1 MNRSAKADS
10 IAAQQSAVIPDPPAE
25 RLIQKRSK
33 KRAQNS
39 RKVVSSRSKVP
50 FPSKKSDRVSGIRE
64 TEEARALLEE
74 QLNSLYWWVFNAFK
88 MKGFIRAKALHE
100 LQRAGA
106 GASKAPTE
114 QQDLAEAY
122 ISPASK
128 RPNK

>member
-33 KRAQNS
+33 KRARNS
-39 RKVVSSRSKVP
+39 RKVASSGSKAP

-106 GASKAPTE
+106 GDSKARIE
-114 QQDLAEAY
+114 QQDLAEAHT
-122 ISPASK
+122 SPESE

>member
-1 MNRSAKADS
+1 MNRPAKADS

-33 KRAQNS
+33 KRARNS
-39 RKVVSSRSKVP
+39 RKVASSGSKVA

-88 MKGFIRAKALHE
+88 MKGFIRAKALDE

-106 GASKAPTE
+106 NGTKTHTE
-114 QQDLAEAY
+114 EHDFANVPV
-122 ISPASK
+122 SPQSK

>member
-10 IAAQQSAVIPDPPAE
+10 IAGQQSAVILDPPAK
-25 RLIQKRSK
+25 RLIRKRSK
-33 KRAQNS
+33 KRARTS
-39 RKVVSSRSKVP
+39 RKVVSSGSKVA

-64 TEEARALLEE
+64 TKEARALLEE

-106 GASKAPTE
+106 GVSKAPTE
-114 QQDLAEAY
+114 QQDLAEVH
-122 ISPASK
+122 ISPESEN
-128 RPNK
+128 PNK